1 VAAAADPRRAFEAA
15 AGILLD
21 GIDIIAL
28 VLDPAGRVVLANRAC
43 EDVLGMP
50 ADKLLGRTPLELG
63 FGPRE
68 ACGDEATGDVEVCD
82 TSGRVRLVAWTS
94 RVLFAPDGA
103 VSCVVATGTD
113 VTDARANEQRLRESE
128 RRFRELAEN
137 VNDLVAELTGDGVFT
152 YVNPRFETVLGFPPE
167 HYLGSSLDRQLHPD
181 DLDDVRRTVAELA
194 EPGVSRQCVMRLAR
208 RGGGHC
214 TLESVARAFP
224 ARDGTLRLAVIAR
237 DLSER
242 TAAEAE
248 LRRADRLV
256 TLGTF
261 AAGVAHEINTP
272 VGAILLGSE
281 IALERERETA
291 PQGHAAQALQRI
303 ADHARRCGAI
313 VGSMLAFAAQGR
325 SERRR
330 HDVNQL
336 VQRAAR
342 LVQGYARERGARL
355 RLACT
360 PELPPIVGNGVEIE
374 QVFVNLLRNAMES
387 GRAPLSI
394 EITTERTPHGV
405 CARVRDDGD
414 GIPEHT
420 RERVFEPFFSTKGGS
435 GGTGLGLAI
444 ARRIVAD
451 HGGEIRVE
459 DCAAGTCFAV
469 ELPCAG
475 RGPG

>member
-261 AAGVAHEINTP
+261 AAGVAHEINNPLGVILGYTRLLRKKAEGSVAEELSIIEQETLRCQEIVEGLLDLSRP
-272 VGAILLGSE
+272 MDAPMQQVDLRRLCDDVVSRLADSRQLGGVEVCVEGEAAVRGQSQKLRQVVFNLIKNAVEAAGRGGRVHVHVGAAPDGVAVAVADSGPGI
-281 IALERERETA
+281 RETA
-291 PQGHAAQALQRI
+291 R
-303 ADHARRCGAI
+303 
-313 VGSMLAFAAQGR
+313 GR
-325 SERRR
+325 
-330 HDVNQL
+330 L
-336 VQRAAR
+336 
-342 LVQGYARERGARL
+342 
-355 RLACT
+355 
-360 PELPPIVGNGVEIE
+360 
-374 QVFVNLLRNAMES
+374 
-387 GRAPLSI
+387 
-394 EITTERTPHGV
+394 
-405 CARVRDDGD
+405 
-414 GIPEHT
+414 
-420 RERVFEPFFSTKGGS
+420 FEPFFTTKPA
-435 GGTGLGLAI
+435 GTGLGLAVSRAI
-444 ARRIVAD
+444 ARAHGGDIVA
-451 HGGEIRVE
+451 GG
-459 DCAAGTCFAV
+459 APLGGAV
-469 ELPCAG
+469 FTLRLPA
-475 RGPG
+475 RTAEAT

>member
-1 VAAAADPRRAFEAA
+1 
-15 AGILLD
+15 
-21 GIDIIAL
+21 
-28 VLDPAGRVVLANRAC
+28 
-43 EDVLGMP
+43 M
-50 ADKLLGRTPLELG
+50 
-63 FGPRE
+63 
-68 ACGDEATGDVEVCD
+68 
-82 TSGRVRLVAWTS
+82 
-94 RVLFAPDGA
+94 
-103 VSCVVATGTD
+103 
-113 VTDARANEQRLRESE
+113 
-128 RRFRELAEN
+128 
-137 VNDLVAELTGDGVFT
+137 
-152 YVNPRFETVLGFPPE
+152 
-167 HYLGSSLDRQLHPD
+167 
-181 DLDDVRRTVAELA
+181 
-194 EPGVSRQCVMRLAR
+194 
-208 RGGGHC
+208 
-214 TLESVARAFP
+214 
-224 ARDGTLRLAVIAR
+224 
-237 DLSER
+237 
-242 TAAEAE
+242 
-248 LRRADRLV
+248 

-261 AAGVAHEINTP
+261 AAGVAHEINNP